1 MSTKCESLADYAGTE
16 YRKVMQIA
24 FPDELTDGLDLTPEH
39 ARVDLAIGLYA
50 ERRVTLGRAA
60 ELAGMDQ
67 TAFLRKLGELRIP
80 MHYDLPE
87 LEADL
92 MVVREME

>member
-1 MSTKCESLADYAGTE
+1 
-16 YRKVMQIA
+16 MQIA
-24 FPDELTDGLDLTPEH
+24 FPDELTEGLDLTPEH

-60 ELAGMDQ
+60 ELAGMAQ
-67 TAFLRKLGELRIP
+67 AAFLRRLGDLRIP

-92 MVVREME
+92 MVVRETE

>member
-1 MSTKCESLADYAGTE
+1 
-16 YRKVMQIA
+16 MQVS
-24 FPDELTDGLDLTPEH
+24 FPDELTRGLDLTPEQ

-50 ERRVTLGRAA
+50 ERRVTPGRAA
-60 ELAGMDQ
+60 KMAGMAQ
-67 TAFLRKLGELRIP
+67 AAFLRRLGELRIP

-92 MVVREME
+92 MVVRETE